1 MIKHLCSTDDQKF
14 RFLNSY
20 SKQDLI
26 EFIRTTITP
35 IDLQSDILCN
45 ANDDIPKFTQGIIT
59 YMIELESKTSI
70 CDFFTVTKNEVDDES
85 SKQLIIV
92 KLKTPDKM
100 KEFIFKKIE
109 CYYCNSFDSHEKLE
123 FIKYLYNSDSTTT
136 TTNTF
141 LNYYKMHNNDQ
152 VDNFISRILDSITLP
167 NIVEKTFCENYKLL
181 IPFLKELNLKSK
193 QYIFDV
199 HNQGIDDS
207 LFKNLQII
215 KLKEPAATNA
225 NITIQKYI
233 DYINSN
239 CIKEEPTAL
248 TDDKILQSKGDFFAV
263 AAAVAANQKKE
274 KKDETEEEQK
284 VKTDDKILQSKGD
297 FFAVAAAVA
306 ANQKKE
312 KKDETE
318 EKKKDETEEK
328 KKNDTEEE
336 KKNDTEEEKKN
347 ETEKPDTSSFLI
359 HSSNSVTTITPQGI
373 VYIYNKSKNKVFEY
387 EGNIENRT
395 NMREVKLSESGNSI
409 MVFNENEFT
418 EITKNNYKEYYQS
431 KEDEDEDI
439 DFNKMQAA
447 SVAVLKMFK
456 SLNSSQE

>member
-274 KKDETEEEQK
+274 KKDETEE
-284 VKTDDKILQSKGD
+284 
-297 FFAVAAAVA
+297 
-306 ANQKKE
+306 
-312 KKDETE
+312 
-318 EKKKDETEEK
+318 KKKDETEEK